1 MPVRPRRRQHRL
13 ALTLADYVDL
23 VIGPPDDSATPFD
36 RLHATYHE
44 WAAFF
49 DTHTWAFQ
57 FFETGH
63 DDREPVEVGNFDCP
77 GLPGLTGGHSD

>member
-36 RLHATYHE
+36 RLHAIYHE
-44 WAAFF
+44 HAIQF
-49 DTHTWAFQ
+49 DSASWAFA

-63 DDREPVEVGNFDCP
+63 DDREPVEVGVLDSP
-77 GLPGLTGGHSD
+77 GLPMGGNDG